1 MSEAINVGEQTF
13 EKVVLQSEIPVLVD
27 FWAAWCGPCRMVA
40 PVLDQIAAEHE
51 GKIRIVKVNVD
62 EEPALAAQYRITSIP
77 AMKVFKGGE
86 EVRELIETGEVV
98 GPGGYVYEPAG
109 NVDSWKAVGDV
120 PVIVHIVAFGAMEYL
135 GPDGEVLRRDGPAS
149 LREIYR
155 RHCAAAGVVPLDL
168 GGERCLHLYAS
179 R

>member
-13 EKVVLQSEIPVLVD
+13 DKVVLQSDIPVLVD

-62 EEPALAAQYRITSIP
+62 EEPALAAQFRITSIP

-86 EVRELIETGEVV
+86 EVRELI
-98 GPGGYVYEPAG
+98 
-109 NVDSWKAVGDV
+109 
-120 PVIVHIVAFGAMEYL
+120 GAMPKQMIEKEL
-135 GPDGEVLRRDGPAS
+135 EGIL
-149 LREIYR
+149 
-155 RHCAAAGVVPLDL
+155 
-168 GGERCLHLYAS
+168 
-179 R
+179 